1 MKKKRYALILVLIHN
16 LNITIYVIM
25 IVLQAHIDFIKIEIY
40 VLIDFQ
46 KIIILMKMIISI
58 KNVFIDAKLVDNLEM
73 KIIIIVMNV
82 YQILHLLMI
91 PLLFKVTAIIIAIT
105 IIILRL

>member
-1 MKKKRYALILVLIHN
+1 
-16 LNITIYVIM
+16 M
-25 IVLQAHIDFIKIEIY
+25 IVQIIHIEYSLIEIY
-40 VLIDFQ
+40 VLIHFQ
-46 KIIILMKMIISI
+46 KVIILMKVIISI
-58 KNVFIDAKLVDNLEM
+58 KNVFIDAKHVDNLEM
-73 KIIIIVMNV
+73 KIIIIANNV